1 MKMRTDY
8 VAKTFSTREEW
19 LEARQNRI
27 GGSDAAA
34 VLGKSPFITN
44 EALWEIKTGR
54 RVQPDISSEDAVRY
68 GTLAEDHLREMF
80 KLDFPDYYV
89 SYEANNMFLNPSYPF
104 AHASL
109 DGMLV
114 KDHRFGVLEIK
125 TALVNTRLQA
135 EMWRDQIPD
144 YYYCQV
150 LHYLMVTCFDFAIL
164 KAQLKH
170 QIGDELPYLQTRH
183 YYIDRSDVEADIA
196 ILEDAERDFWRH
208 VQEDTRPAVILPE
221 I

>member
-1 MKMRTDY
+1 MQTDL
-8 VAKTFSTREEW
+8 VKQTFRTRENW

-34 VLGKSPFITN
+34 VMGKSPFITN
-44 EALWEIKTGR
+44 ERLWEIKTGK
-54 RVQPDISSEDAVRY
+54 RVQDDISSEDAVRY
-68 GTLAEDHLREMF
+68 GTYAEDHLRELF

-89 SYEANNMFLNPSYPF
+89 GYEPNNMFTNPKYPF

-109 DGMLV
+109 DGWLN
-114 KDHRFGVLEIK
+114 KDGEMGILEIK

-150 LHYLMVTCFDFAIL
+150 LHYLMVTGFDFAIL

-183 YYIDRSDVEADIA
+183 YYIDRADVEQDIA
-196 ILEDAERDFWRH
+196 ILEKAEREFWRL
-208 VQEDTRPAVILPE
+208 VQEDRRPAVILPE

>member
-1 MKMRTDY
+1 MQTDL
-8 VAKTFSTREEW
+8 VKQTFRTREEW

-34 VLGKSPFITN
+34 VMGKSPFITN
-44 EALWEIKTGR
+44 ERLWEIKTGKR
-54 RVQPDISSEDAVRY
+54 GQDDISSEDAVRY
-68 GTLAEDHLREMF
+68 GTYAEDHLRELF

-89 SYEANNMFLNPSYPF
+89 GYEPNNMFTNPKYPF

-109 DGMLV
+109 DGWLN
-114 KDHRFGVLEIK
+114 KDGEMGILEIK

-150 LHYLMVTCFDFAIL
+150 LHYLMVTGFDFAIL

-170 QIGDELPYLQTRH
+170 QIADELPYLQTRH
-183 YYIDRSDVEADIA
+183 YYIDRADVEQDIA
-196 ILEDAERDFWRH
+196 VLEKSEREFWRH
-208 VQEDTRPAVILPE
+208 VQENKRPAVILPE